1 MRRRVNRASVERAR
15 SMHRQAQA
23 RYHARLRERAMALL
37 GGRRCQECGLS
48 EMEDFEPVR
57 LEFAHVAPTKLNG
70 RGRGAYHR
78 LRDVEKNPEAY
89 RLLCRPCHMDLRL
102 RRARPMKSGGAGLS
116 AARARGGAVLS
127 GEWRTPW
134 TRGARK
140 RAAVP
145 QVLWTLTL
153 QAEACSL
160 VLELHRAL

>member
-1 MRRRVNRASVERAR
+1 MKRRKPGNRASVEKAR

-70 RGRGAYHR
+70 RGRGTYHR

-89 RLLCRPCHMDLRL
+89 RLLCRPCHMDLDY
-102 RRARPMKSGGAGLS
+102 GGRDRWNPAAPDS
-116 AARARGGAVLS
+116 AQREL
-127 GEWRTPW
+127 EE
-134 TRGARK
+134 
-140 RAAVP
+140 VP
-145 QVLWTLTL
+145 F
-153 QAEACSL
+153 
-160 VLELHRAL
+160 